1 MNVISSAG
9 ASLLLAGLLGVADAS
24 HAQQWNG
31 EERQTGHD
39 IGIAAATS
47 NLPSGSGEAST
58 MTNGVPNLLA
68 SNPQPGELGIQSR
81 MTVRPATRF
90 SRSRSDLNVMGAPA
104 APSQQQSRPD
114 Q

>member
-1 MNVISSAG
+1 MKVISSAG
-9 ASLLLAGLLGVADAS
+9 ASLLIAGLLCVAGAS
-24 HAQQWNG
+24 HAQQRSG
-31 EERQTGHD
+31 EEGATAHASGTVT
-39 IGIAAATS
+39 ATS

-81 MTVRPATRF
+81 LTIRPATRF

-104 APSQQQSRPD
+104 APSQQQSRAD

>member
-1 MNVISSAG
+1 MLFA
-9 ASLLLAGLLGVADAS
+9 ALLGVAGAC
-24 HAQQWNG
+24 HAQQRIG
-31 EERQTGHD
+31 DERPGGD
-39 IGIAAATS
+39 AIGTVTATS

-81 MTVRPATRF
+81 LTVRPAVRF
-90 SRSRSDLNVMGAPA
+90 SRFRSDLNVMGAA
-104 APSQQQSRPD
+104 ASPSQQQSRAH